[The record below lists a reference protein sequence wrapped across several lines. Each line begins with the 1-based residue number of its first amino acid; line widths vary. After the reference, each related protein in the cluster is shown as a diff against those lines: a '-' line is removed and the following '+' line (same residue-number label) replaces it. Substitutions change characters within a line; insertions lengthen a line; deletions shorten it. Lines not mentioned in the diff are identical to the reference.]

1 MEATFLQIGK
11 KPVFPELIK
20 DPAYGLHVWLAW
32 VFSIDQNVVQIHNDE
47 DVELVSSFSARLV
60 DIALEAGRSAGK
72 SKRHDLVL
80 EVTVSGPKGGLTLIA
95 FSNSH
100 PVVGT
105 GQVQLGKTL
114 GPTEAVK
121 GLTYQGQR
129 YQFLMVRLLRP
140 G

>member
-11 KPVFPELIK
+11 KPVFPKLIK

-32 VFSIDQNVVQIHNDE
+32 VFSIDQNVVKIHDDE
-47 DVELVSSFSARLV
+47 DVELMSSFSARLV
-60 DIALEAGRSAGK
+60 DIAGRSVGK

-80 EVTVSGPKGGLTLIA
+80 EVTVSGPKGGLPLIA
-95 FSNSH
+95 FSNPH
-100 PVVGT
+100 PMVGT

-121 GLTYQGQR
+121 GR
-129 YQFLMVRLLRP
+129 
-140 G
+140 